1 MKFRWWHETILA
13 VLIVGLLGYAFVVEP
28 SFVTL
33 RSQLQL
39 SSHMW
44 EMALMALPMLL
55 IIITGGI
62 DLSVGSTV
70 ALTAV
75 VIGLSYQRG
84 VPLLVA
90 CPLAVVC
97 GTALGWVNGWF
108 VARLKVH
115 PLIVTLA
122 TMAAFRGVAEG
133 ISLAKPV
140 TGFPEGFKAI
150 ANGAVAG
157 IPYKAFIFLAFFVA
171 VAAVLAKTPLGRSIY
186 AIGHNE
192 KAAEF
197 SGIRVARI
205 KIAIYA
211 FAGFVAGLTAMLL
224 VSYRNNAKA
233 DLGTNLELEVITAV
247 VLGGASINGGRG
259 NVVGL
264 LLGIVLIHEMREFI
278 NYHWNENEL
287 ALLIGALLIASVL
300 LHRLLTRKSYQEEA

>member
-1 MKFRWWHETILA
+1 MRFRWMHETILA
-13 VLIVGLLGYAFVVEP
+13 ILIVGLLGYAFKVEP

-33 RSQLQL
+33 KTQLNL
-39 SSHMW
+39 SKHVW

-62 DLSVGSTV
+62 DLSVGSNV

-75 VIGLSYQRG
+75 IIGLSYQRG
-84 VPLLVA
+84 VPLYVA
-90 CPLAVVC
+90 CPLAIAC
-97 GTALGWVNGWF
+97 GAFFGWINGWF
-108 VARLKVH
+108 VAKLKVH

-140 TGFPEGFKAI
+140 SGFPDAFKAI
-150 ANGAVAG
+150 ANGSLAG
-157 IPYKAFIFLAFFVA
+157 VPYKAFIVAAFFLAVA
-171 VAAVLAKTPLGRSIY
+171 VMLSKTPLGRSIF

-211 FAGFVAGLTAMLL
+211 FAGFVAGLVAMLL
-224 VSYRNNAKA
+224 VSYRNKAQA

-264 LLGIVLIHEMREFI
+264 FLGIVLIHEMREFI
-278 NYHWNENEL
+278 SYHWNENEL
-287 ALLIGALLIASVL
+287 TLLIGALLIASVL

>member
-13 VLIVGLLGYAFVVEP
+13 VLIVGLLGYAFFVEP

-39 SSHMW
+39 SAHMW

-70 ALTAV
+70 ALAAV

-90 CPLAVVC
+90 CPLAVAC

-133 ISLAKPV
+133 VSLAKPV

-150 ANGAVAG
+150 ANGAIAG

-211 FAGFVAGLTAMLL
+211 FAGLVAGLTAILL